1 MSALD
6 ELHVLIA
13 GAIPLF
19 TAATFIAHQVVR
31 IQLPAFIHH
40 PFQLSRCKLRERISD
55 SARNKPSARK
65 HDAISEGMLST
76 AFNLTKLI
84 LFFIIIPTTSIASRR
99 VVAYAHAQADAFLR
113 L

>member
-13 GAIPLF
+13 CAILLF
-19 TAATFIAHQVVR
+19 TAATFVTHQVVR
-31 IQLPAFIHH
+31 VQLPAFIDH
-40 PFQLSRCKLRERISD
+40 PLQLSRCKLRERIGD

-84 LFFIIIPTTSIASRR
+84 LLFLLIPTTSIASRR
-99 VVAYAHAQADAFLR
+99 VVAYAHAQADALLR